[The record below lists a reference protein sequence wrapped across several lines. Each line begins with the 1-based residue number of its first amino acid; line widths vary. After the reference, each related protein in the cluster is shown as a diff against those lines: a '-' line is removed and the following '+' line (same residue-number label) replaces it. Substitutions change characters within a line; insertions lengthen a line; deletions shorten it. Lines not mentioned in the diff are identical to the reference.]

1 MATLA
6 PLRAR
11 TTGRP
16 PASAATALPP
26 RYRSHTATAVPS
38 INARAIVTL
47 TGMAPRGPAAPP
59 REKFGR
65 SNVIPAWW
73 NRKKNTP
80 PILST
85 SSVSGAPSGSAAVAS
100 QGMACASNTTITN
113 ARAAL
118 PTAFPHPEVSTSAPP
133 APAAAAGIAAIGV
146 VGAGGVG
153 CGVGGCG
160 VGSGI
165 GGSGVGSGV
174 GGSGGGPGKGGSGGD
189 GGSGGVGPGGRS
201 SIEPIAAAV
210 LSSEPSPPS
219 VRAVPQVEQKRAPSG
234 FSLPQFGH
242 LIPVPPSRIRRPR
255 SDFDRPERRRPRTPR
270 PSP

>member
-133 APAAAAGIAAIGV
+133 APAAAAGIAALRV
-146 VGAGGVG
+146 VGDLGRIATDSDAGGLECLGLCLGRASRAGDDSARMSHAFPGRRREPGHVG
-153 CGVGGCG
+153 HH
-160 VGSGI
+160 
-165 GGSGVGSGV
+165 
-174 GGSGGGPGKGGSGGD
+174 
-189 GGSGGVGPGGRS
+189 R
-201 SIEPIAAAV
+201 
-210 LSSEPSPPS
+210 
-219 VRAVPQVEQKRAPSG
+219 
-234 FSLPQFGH
+234 FGH
-242 LIPVPPSRIRRPR
+242 LFRNELGR
-255 SDFDRPERRRPRTPR
+255 SLFVVSTDLPHQDGH
-270 PSP
+270 